1 MDETIKIYSPGKV
14 AMIQAYENA
23 TKVKSET
30 KKKSRSKESMAPA
43 DILADVLDE
52 RKQREQKLMNRH
64 PWVPILYNWFIA
76 IMAILFALSLVNWGI
91 QIRTQRQAASL
102 TAVAMADW
110 QAEQDAIEAKRIAE
124 EQALKNSEENI
135 CKNMA
140 MSLSRVFYGIRNFE
154 SKYNYGTEDYR
165 TYAWCIFNRVD
176 NPAYPNTL
184 DEVILQKD
192 QWVGFAV
199 ENPSVDQYY
208 TMALKFVKEWR
219 NAETRPVTT
228 DYLWAELTEKGIYLR
243 NSFKAD
249 GYAVRWKAT

>member
-1 MDETIKIYSPGKV
+1 MDETIRIYSPGKV
-14 AMIQAYENA
+14 AMLKAYENA
-23 TKVKSET
+23 TKVKPAS
-30 KKKSRSKESMAPA
+30 KKPKKSKAASILTEILKEQ
-43 DILADVLDE
+43 E
-52 RKQREQKLMNRH
+52 QRERKLMNRH

-76 IMAILFALSLVNWGI
+76 VMAILLALSLVNWGI

-110 QAEQDAIEAKRIAE
+110 QAEQDAIEAQRLAE
-124 EQALKNSEENI
+124 EEAARNSEENI

-140 MSLSRVFYGIRNFE
+140 ISLSRVFYGIRNFE
-154 SKYNYGTEDYR
+154 SKYGYGTEDYR

-176 NPAYPNTL
+176 NPAFPNNL

-208 TMALKFVKEWR
+208 KLALKFVKEWR
-219 NAETRPVTT
+219 SDDPRPVST
-228 DYLWAELTEKGIYLR
+228 DYDWAELTPNGIYLR
-243 NSFKAD
+243 SSFKAD
-249 GYAVRWKAT
+249 GYVTRWRASAG